1 MSRCADVRGEGH
13 ERKESNVMRDA
24 CPSCNVK
31 GTKVIT
37 EFLFDIEYSPASRN
51 EMTLGL
57 ASAAFFCS
65 Y

>member
-1 MSRCADVRGEGH
+1 
-13 ERKESNVMRDA
+13 MRDA
-24 CPSCNVK
+24 CPSCNVQ

-37 EFLFDIEYSPASRN
+37 EFLFDIEYSAAPRN